1 MMKEILTGV
10 FALVL
15 LASNSA
21 VFSADLPVG
30 QVYKAPVA
38 SPLPYSWTGFY
49 LGGNIGYSWGRSE
62 IDITFADNASRT
74 VLFNSNTGFDMNGLI
89 GGGQIGYNIQTG
101 SLVWGL
107 EADIQASHQGGVTSF
122 LCPAEVCS
130 PRPGSST
137 PGPVIGSLNQKLEW
151 FGTVRS
157 RIGLPVTPTVL
168 AYVTG
173 GLAYGEVNTE
183 GTLSGFTAPVCGCVL
198 LSTPV
203 MAAFGSNTTRVG
215 WTIGAGIEASLWENW
230 TAKIEY
236 LYIDLGTIAATGVNQ
251 LSFPPIA
258 AVFSAHVTD
267 NIVRVGLN
275 YSFNRTAPIIAKY

>member
-1 MMKEILTGV
+1 
-10 FALVL
+10 
-15 LASNSA
+15 
-21 VFSADLPVG
+21 
-30 QVYKAPVA
+30 
-38 SPLPYSWTGFY
+38 
-49 LGGNIGYSWGRSE
+49 
-62 IDITFADNASRT
+62 
-74 VLFNSNTGFDMNGLI
+74 
-89 GGGQIGYNIQTG
+89 
-101 SLVWGL
+101 
-107 EADIQASHQGGVTSF
+107 
-122 LCPAEVCS
+122 
-130 PRPGSST
+130 
-137 PGPVIGSLNQKLEW
+137 VIGSLNQKLEW

-258 AVFSAHVTD
+258 AVFSAQITD